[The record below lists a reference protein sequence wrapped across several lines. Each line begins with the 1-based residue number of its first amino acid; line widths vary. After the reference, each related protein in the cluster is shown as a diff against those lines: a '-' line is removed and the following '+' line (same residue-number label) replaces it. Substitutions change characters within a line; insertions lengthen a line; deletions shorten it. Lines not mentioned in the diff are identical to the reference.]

1 MGLLKNL
8 FGNKKAEVSKRKSF
22 KKQVQEFWKEFEKE
36 EANIR
41 KLMKDETDPNTLV
54 KTMSSLLKV
63 AFADIPFEM
72 GINKEDKHELILSPN
87 GNRILLIQI
96 MYLLKYKPVQLDKH
110 WNFYS
115 SKPAHGYEG
124 MELGMYDLKI
134 PANDFLI
141 YNNLNEEAKIINIEV
156 HAPILKDLGDN
167 EKYTALFIMLDL
179 FIGEL
184 YTMEYIG
191 SIDFTENKKG
201 DEFEHIPLFKMK
213 SYIDYLINEHD
224 WEKTKDITK
233 QYTGYRANA
242 AENPQALRED
252 VFIGSTSCF
261 EIIRALGQDDI
272 FPLKA
277 LEEDG
282 VHMAYIYYDNSTV
295 ADENM
300 VPQRAEIEDKLDETF
315 ERDGI
320 AQLIGGAT
328 GSNNSYMDFIVY
340 DLDAFIETAK
350 EEMKNY
356 SFKPQGIGFF
366 QSKEQNIRF

>member
-8 FGNKKAEVSKRKSF
+8 FGGRKTEGNTRKSF
-22 KKQVQEFWKEFEKE
+22 KKQALEFWAEFEKE

-41 KLMKDETDPNTLV
+41 QLMKAKTDPNTLV
-54 KTMSSLLKV
+54 KTMSEILKT
-63 AFADIPFEM
+63 AFTDVPFEM

-96 MYLLKYKPVQLDKH
+96 LYLLRYKPDHLDKH

-124 MELGMYDLKI
+124 MELGMYGLTI
-134 PANDFLI
+134 PASDFSI
-141 YNNLNEEAKIINIEV
+141 YTNLNEETKIINIEV
-156 HAPILKDLGDN
+156 YAPILKDLGDN

-191 SIDFTENKKG
+191 TIDFINNKKN
-201 DEFEHIPLFKMK
+201 DEFESIPLFKLK
-213 SYIDYLINEHD
+213 SYIEYLINEHD

-242 AENPQALRED
+242 TENSETLRED

-272 FPLKA
+272 FPIKA

-295 ADENM
+295 ASENM
-300 VPQRAEIEDKLDETF
+300 VPQRAEIEDHLDEIF
-315 ERDGI
+315 EKKGI

-328 GSNNSYMDFIVY
+328 GNRNSYMDFIIY
-340 DLDAFIETAK
+340 DLESFIEISK
-350 EEMKNY
+350 EEMKKYNFN
-356 SFKPQGIGFF
+356 SKGIGFF
-366 QSKEQNIRF
+366 QSQELDLKF